1 MATDPAPPGRP
12 KALTVPAGGGERSEL
27 KGHVPTGSTG
37 RSAGHRASR
46 PLTSLGTSLF
56 SGSAGPWLVA
66 LAGFLA
72 MFAPSY
78 WQAAN
83 GLWTTDEFGHA
94 PIILAIA
101 AWLFWQRRDALI
113 ESLGPVS
120 PRSLRSLPPEGAGLP
135 WDGPAAGPAPWIGGA
150 MFAAGALLYLAG
162 RALSIASAEFVA
174 HWLVLGAALAWLGG
188 TRALR
193 AAWFPWLYLLFMVPL
208 PATLV
213 DAMTGPLKHA
223 VSVLVVEGLH
233 LVGYPIARS
242 GVMITVGP
250 YQLLVADACSGLNS
264 MFSLAALGT
273 LFIHVVAAR
282 RKVAHVALLV
292 ASIVPIAFAA
302 NVVRVVVLVLV
313 TYHFGDAAGQGF
325 LHGAAGIV
333 LMLVALAIF
342 FGLDLLLAA
351 VFGRRAVAAPS
362 GLVKDSARA

>member
-1 MATDPAPPGRP
+1 
-12 KALTVPAGGGERSEL
+12 
-27 KGHVPTGSTG
+27 
-37 RSAGHRASR
+37 
-46 PLTSLGTSLF
+46 
-56 SGSAGPWLVA
+56 
-66 LAGFLA
+66 
-72 MFAPSY
+72 MFA
-78 WQAAN
+78 
-83 GLWTTDEFGHA
+83 G
-94 PIILAIA
+94 
-101 AWLFWQRRDALI
+101 
-113 ESLGPVS
+113 
-120 PRSLRSLPPEGAGLP
+120 
-135 WDGPAAGPAPWIGGA
+135 
-150 MFAAGALLYLAG
+150 GALLYLAG

-188 TRALR
+188 AQALR

-233 LVGYPIARS
+233 AVGYPIARS

-302 NVVRVVVLVLV
+302 NVVRVLVLVLV
-313 TYHFGDAAGQGF
+313 TYHLGDAAGQGF

-362 GLVKDSARA
+362 GLAKDSARA